1 MLLYLNIIALLI
13 SLALMYKIGR
23 IVVESAVDLSHA
35 LKIGTFTIGFLL
47 VSIGTTLP
55 EIFVSSISA
64 LEGAPG
70 IAVGNAV
77 GSSLAN
83 ITLITALAIF
93 LAGPIHLSKKELRR
107 LLEVLFL
114 TTLISAVI
122 YFKGELLRMHGI
134 VLIILFG
141 YFIFKIKASQ
151 HFPGPKKKLSV
162 LKSSLKVFFSALSLA
177 ILAEIVVRSTINL
190 SQITGL
196 PNSFI
201 GITIIAVGTSLPE
214 LVVLSESIRRKEYD
228 LGLGDIFGASI
239 INLTLVLGI
248 SAILGPK
255 KFDITP
261 IGTGITFLI
270 MSSIILWY
278 LISKSSIIDKR
289 NALFFFIF
297 YLAFILQ
304 ELGFFI
310 LF

>member
-1 MLLYLNIIALLI
+1 
-13 SLALMYKIGR
+13 
-23 IVVESAVDLSHA
+23 
-35 LKIGTFTIGFLL
+35 
-47 VSIGTTLP
+47 
-55 EIFVSSISA
+55 
-64 LEGAPG
+64 
-70 IAVGNAV
+70 
-77 GSSLAN
+77 
-83 ITLITALAIF
+83 
-93 LAGPIHLSKKELRR
+93 
-107 LLEVLFL
+107 
-114 TTLISAVI
+114 
-122 YFKGELLRMHGI
+122 
-134 VLIILFG
+134 
-141 YFIFKIKASQ
+141 
-151 HFPGPKKKLSV
+151 V

-289 NALFFFIF
+289 NALFLFIF